1 MNVNLMKTKKF
12 QLLQKQADFISSI
25 MSSMVERDADG
36 NETPYFDFDFIVP
49 RLKKLECDNLEIL
62 VLEGVDHDFAGKV
75 DDFIALID
83 LI

>member
-1 MNVNLMKTKKF
+1 MN
-12 QLLQKQADFISSI
+12 LLLSPVTCIDDFIERIRRLSHVKKTFVYGSI
-25 MSSMVERDADG
+25 DD
-36 NETPYFDFDFIVP
+36 DFDDIVP

-83 LI
+83 LL